1 MFRNYASF
9 FLLFFSIAAVAQQ
22 QSVRQLHLE
31 ECISI
36 ALDNNLAVKRGYYGV
51 KSGEIG
57 LLQSRMS
64 MLPTFNLGS
73 TLGKNYGRAI
83 NPVTNTFINRN
94 SNTLSLQGVGNVT
107 LFSGFRLMNTV
118 RQSASELEAT
128 NFELLKAK
136 NDVTLNVVTLYT
148 NVIFNKELLEN
159 SKFQL
164 ASSQEQL
171 ERVRK
176 QVRAGQLPSSN
187 ELNQEA
193 QVASNEVNLVN
204 QENALNLSLLQLKQA
219 MQLPGSEAIDVMVPE
234 LHPEDL
240 ILENTPE
247 EIFSIALQTMPE
259 IQAAILRV
267 ESSIHQMNAAKGGFS
282 PRLSFSALAQSNYS
296 SISNVQR
303 TSVDGVELGTNPIGV
318 AVVNG
323 VNQPVFAYQPV
334 YKVVA
339 QDYNLQSQISDNL
352 FKALSLQLNIPL
364 FNGLQAR
371 AGVQRAAVA
380 QELSLI
386 SKQQAE
392 NTLRQSIE
400 TAYSDAIAASKTY
413 AASLKQESARSEAFR
428 MTRQRY
434 EIGASNYVEYRIAE
448 SDLFQAKSDLARA
461 KFNFI
466 FRKKLLDFYQGKP
479 IKL

>member
-9 FLLFFSIAAVAQQ
+9 LLLFFSVAAVAQQ

-36 ALDNNLAVKRGYYGV
+36 ALDNNLTVKRGYYGV

-219 MQLPGSEAIDVMVPE
+219 MQLPGSEAIDVVVPE

-296 SISNVQR
+296 SIICR
-303 TSVDGVELGTNPIGV
+303 E
-318 AVVNG
+318 
-323 VNQPVFAYQPV
+323 
-334 YKVVA
+334 
-339 QDYNLQSQISDNL
+339 
-352 FKALSLQLNIPL
+352 
-364 FNGLQAR
+364 
-371 AGVQRAAVA
+371 
-380 QELSLI
+380 
-386 SKQQAE
+386 SK
-392 NTLRQSIE
+392 
-400 TAYSDAIAASKTY
+400 
-413 AASLKQESARSEAFR
+413 
-428 MTRQRY
+428 
-434 EIGASNYVEYRIAE
+434 
-448 SDLFQAKSDLARA
+448 
-461 KFNFI
+461 
-466 FRKKLLDFYQGKP
+466 
-479 IKL
+479 